1 MVVVKLKVTKGE
13 NSGRGILY
21 ILVMDI
27 DGEVVY
33 KVGVTQRDKIEDRVC
48 EILAS
53 FFKSYRYF
61 CWVRPKRFKKTDD
74 VYEKEAKMHKY
85 LSEYQYTS
93 EKKFSG
99 NSEIFHGINL
109 DILVDL
115 YEDILT
121 GNELDMKEWK
131 ETYGKRNDDSKTG

>member
-1 MVVVKLKVTKGE
+1 MKLKVTKAE
-13 NSGRGILY
+13 NSGSGILY

-61 CWVRPKRFKKTDD
+61 CWLRPKRFKKTED

-85 LSEYQYTS
+85 LKEYRYIP
-93 EKKFSG
+93 EKRFSG
-99 NSEIFHGINL
+99 NTELFTGIAL
-109 DILVDL
+109 DTLVDL
-115 YEDILT
+115 YEKIIVGDEPAI
-121 GNELDMKEWK
+121 EEWQNAIK
-131 ETYGKRNDDSKTG
+131 STEA

>member
-1 MVVVKLKVTKGE
+1 MKLKVTKAE
-13 NSGRGILY
+13 NSGSGILY
-21 ILVMDI
+21 ILAMDI
-27 DGEVVY
+27 DGEIVY

-61 CWVRPKRFKKTDD
+61 PWCRPKRFKKTDD

-85 LSEYQYTS
+85 LKKYQYTS
-93 EKKFSG
+93 EKRFSG
-99 NSEIFHGINL
+99 NTELFHGTSL

-115 YEDILT
+115 YEKVLVGEEPT
-121 GNELDMKEWK
+121 LEEWLDAAESTKA
-131 ETYGKRNDDSKTG
+131 

>member
-1 MVVVKLKVTKGE
+1 MKLKVTKAE
-13 NSGRGILY
+13 NSGSGILY

-27 DGEVVY
+27 EGEVVY

-61 CWVRPKRFKKTDD
+61 CWLRPKRFKKTDD
-74 VYEKEAKMHKY
+74 VYLKETKMHKY
-85 LSEYQYTS
+85 LSEYRYIS
-93 EKKFSG
+93 EKRFSG
-99 NSEIFHGINL
+99 NTELFTGINL

-115 YEDILT
+115 YEKMLT
-121 GNELDMKEWK
+121 GEEPEMKEWQ
-131 ETYGKRNDDSKTG
+131 NDVKSK